1 MVKLKEQEIQI
12 CLICSLLYCYQSC
25 SSVPPLWTETMWL
38 YTLLFCTKQCHF
50 LIHSKSKASY
60 GSARDYQCA
69 WWALKS
75 RVGLYTEN
83 TQENLLA
90 FVTLAKL
97 TREPH
102 VPLAIGMEHVGIYN
116 LANTETIYVCMS
128 FMDASLCLSGTK
140 LYAPVWEVVEILSSA
155 ASDGASLNHQF
166 PIMQNYA
173 ESIIRYWIYTLI
185 VISISSSV
193 ILHICWKQLEIVSA
207 IQELIQRVTIWW

>member
-1 MVKLKEQEIQI
+1 MWWWNWRNKKFRYASSAAYCTATSPGLLSLLSEQKLWLSKRLPV
-12 CLICSLLYCYQSC
+12 CLIS
-25 SSVPPLWTETMWL
+25 
-38 YTLLFCTKQCHF
+38 
-50 LIHSKSKASY
+50 
-60 GSARDYQCA
+60 
-69 WWALKS
+69 LKS

-102 VPLAIGMEHVGIYN
+102 VPLAIGMEHVGIYD
-116 LANTETIYVCMS
+116 LANTETIHVCMS
-128 FMDASLCLSGTK
+128 FMDALLCLSGTK
-140 LYAPVWEVVEILSSA
+140 LYAPVREVIEILSSA

-166 PIMQNYA
+166 PIIQNYA
-173 ESIIRYWIYTLI
+173 ESIIRCIRYQIYTLI
-185 VISISSSV
+185 VISISSV